1 MRPGRP
7 SPAHGV
13 ALRSDSANSP
23 LPVLALITAETPV
36 LTLTGLYEAP
46 PSPAPTT
53 DEDAVLFISLA
64 ARAYAAVDEVPART
78 EEGLE
83 FLSARLGFTSDCT
96 ATATAIFIT
105 LGKAERRWTEVIR
118 VRAAGPDYTRAVA
131 LHRVLERVAKLEITP
146 RDAAERLTTL
156 LSWKRGPAL
165 VRDVLACALLSAS
178 AALLLRAN
186 SVELG
191 LVSLLGAMVGI
202 VLHLVAGRQS
212 LEPLATVVIA
222 AIASGAAFG
231 FDRLHLADIRPVP
244 VLVASLVILLPGWRL
259 TVSMSELAQGHWT
272 AGSGRFLAAVVTLL
286 LLVVGVVVGQQM
298 VAVTTRESL
307 VLAVASDVP
316 PWVRVLSPLAAGLAM
331 THLFSAR
338 RRDAG
343 WIMLIC
349 VVTSLAAYGGG
360 QWLGSN
366 AGAFV
371 GAFTATA
378 VSGIVARRLRLP
390 SAVLQQPATVLLVPG
405 TIGFLS
411 FGSLVDQDVNRAIQ
425 TGFQMLFVALTL
437 SIGALLARVALRPV
451 MSRELQR

>member
-1 MRPGRP
+1 M
-7 SPAHGV
+7 HG
-13 ALRSDSANSP
+13 ASLRSGSATSFP
-23 LPVLALITAETPV
+23 SALTTVETPALS
-36 LTLTGLYEAP
+36 LTALYEAP

-53 DEDAVLFISLA
+53 DEDAVSFITLA

-83 FLSARLGFTSDCT
+83 FLASRLGFTADCT

-105 LGKAERRWTEVIR
+105 LGKGERRWTEVIR

-156 LSWKRGPAL
+156 LSWKRESTVVL
-165 VRDVLACALLSAS
+165 DVLACALLSAS
-178 AALLLRAN
+178 AALLLRADF
-186 SVELG
+186 VELG

-202 VLHLVAGRQS
+202 VLHLVAGRAS
-212 LEPLATVVIA
+212 LEPLSTVVIA
-222 AIASGAAFG
+222 AIASAAAFG

-286 LLVVGVVVGQQM
+286 LLVVGVVVGQQ
-298 VAVTTRESL
+298 VVTETTRDSL
-307 VLAVASDVP
+307 VLTAASNVP
-316 PWVRVLSPLAAGLAM
+316 AWVRVLSPLAAGLSM

-338 RRDAG
+338 RRDTG
-343 WIMLIC
+343 WIMMIC

-360 QWLGSN
+360 LWLGSN
-366 AGAFV
+366 AGAFL

-378 VSGIVARRLRLP
+378 VSAIVARRLRLP